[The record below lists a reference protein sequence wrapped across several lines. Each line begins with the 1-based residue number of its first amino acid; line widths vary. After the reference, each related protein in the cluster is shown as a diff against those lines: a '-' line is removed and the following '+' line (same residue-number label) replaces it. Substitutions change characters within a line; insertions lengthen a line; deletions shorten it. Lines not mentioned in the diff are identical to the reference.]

1 MNLFEAEQR
10 GMVRRNDHSTSVK
23 AARRVIT
30 HKVTLKSQVIAF
42 AKESGPY
49 GIIDEDLHAIDPSK
63 PESSFRKRRTELAQ
77 KNILIEKHG
86 HTRPNKHG
94 EDCKV
99 FIHRDYAFNPPPICE
114 APPAPKKAST
124 LRAEIV
130 AYLRTGIRRSVPTMD
145 ETWTAAFNAGIDYC
159 AAAIERGDDLK

>member
-30 HKVTLKSQVIAF
+30 HKVTLKSQVITF
-42 AKESGPY
+42 ARESGPY
-49 GIIDEDLHAIDPSK
+49 GIIDEELHAIDPSK

-77 KNILIEKHG
+77 KNILIEKPG
-86 HTRPNKHG
+86 HTRKNKHG

-99 FIHRDYAFNPPPICE
+99 FIHRDHAFNPPPICE
-114 APPAPKKAST
+114 ASPAISKA
-124 LRAEIV
+124 LAEREAIV
-130 AYLRTGIRRSVPTMD
+130 AWLRNPERGGPGLSPFAYAYA
-145 ETWTAAFNAGIDYC
+145 EQ
-159 AAAIERGDDLK
+159 IERGEHLK